1 MRVQGSEKDVVA
13 VGGGARQHQAEGPP
27 LVDSLTDDMH

>member
-13 VGGGARQHQAEGPP
+13 VGGGGSTRPRGPP
-27 LVDSLTDDMH
+27 FVDSLTDDMH